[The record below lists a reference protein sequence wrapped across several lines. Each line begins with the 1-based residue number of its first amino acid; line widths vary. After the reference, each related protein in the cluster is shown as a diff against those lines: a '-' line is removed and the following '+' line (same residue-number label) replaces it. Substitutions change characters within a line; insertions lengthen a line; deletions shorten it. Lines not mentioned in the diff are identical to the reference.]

1 MTREEPQQL
10 AVIGLGYVGLPLAIA
25 LAKHFE
31 VIGFDVSVPRIIELS
46 NGYDR
51 NTGQSPRGL
60 ASKSLTYSSEAHDL
74 KSVDFFIVAVPTP
87 VDKQN
92 LPDLGPIRS
101 ACRIVGQHIRT
112 GTTVVFEST
121 VYPGCTEDECIPI
134 LEEQSGLKAHV
145 DFGVGYSPERIDPG
159 NSEQTLETIIK
170 IISAG
175 DAQTLD
181 KMEIVYETVVTA
193 GLYRAPD
200 IRTAEAAKVIENVQR
215 DLNIALMNELSVLFH
230 QLGLNTTEVLKAS
243 GTKWNFLKFHPGL
256 VGGHCIPVDPYYLVH
271 KAAAIGHIPQV
282 ILAGR
287 RVNDSMASYV
297 VAEAVSLLLASN
309 TQPGRARALVLGVT
323 FKENIP
329 DVRNS
334 QPMVLVQGLE
344 AEGIDVFIHDPIIT
358 PAGFSDKFLADP
370 FNGTDGFDLVILAVP
385 HNAYLARSTDAYIR
399 LLRGNGRGVFVDVRG
414 ALNKEP
420 FAEAG
425 IVYWQL

>member
-31 VIGFDVSVPRIIELS
+31 VIGFDVSVPRIMELS

-385 HNAYLARSTDAYIR
+385 HDAYMARSTDAYIR

-414 ALNKEP
+414 ALDKEA

-425 IVYWQL
+425 IAYWQL